1 MARPVRDLRR
11 IGIYPYHKSSSV
23 YYDKRT
29 KVFHTVP
36 NEDINKFELISNRY
50 VMGIIVGV
58 IGFYLVKLDMIY
70 CVLLAIAAI
79 IALEVYFRMFMLKNY
94 DVVKK
99 PDIGELYDR
108 KRELK
113 RQIPRILLVKSL
125 VYFIGSIGI
134 FVYLYFYTYPIEQE
148 VAIAVLALYAIY
160 NGFVNILVYLDRKKE
175 TK

>member
-1 MARPVRDLRR
+1 MARMTRDLRR

-29 KVFHTVP
+29 KVFYTVP
-36 NEDINKFELISNRY
+36 NEEINKFELFSNRY

-58 IGFYLVKLDMIY
+58 FVFYLVKLDPIY
-70 CVLLAIAAI
+70 CVLLAVATI
-79 IALEVYFRMFMLKNY
+79 IGLEVYFRLILLKKY

-99 PDIGELYDR
+99 PEIGELYDR
-108 KRELK
+108 KKELK

-125 VYFIGSIGI
+125 AYFIGSIAI

-148 VAIAVLALYAIY
+148 IAIAVLALYAIY
-160 NGFVNILVYLDRKKE
+160 NGFINISVYLSRKKV